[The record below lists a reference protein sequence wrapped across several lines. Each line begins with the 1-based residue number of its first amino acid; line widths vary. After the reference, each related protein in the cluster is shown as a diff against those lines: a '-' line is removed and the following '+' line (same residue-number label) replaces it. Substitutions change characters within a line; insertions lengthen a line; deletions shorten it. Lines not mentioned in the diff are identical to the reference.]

1 MQPDPTFYIE
11 TPRLFL
17 SHFIADNAKH
27 CQLIADLYYHSDVE
41 SEDAADEVDAMTK
54 AYNRIT
60 ERNRQLE
67 RLGYGIFLC
76 SLKTESNTLGDATP
90 IGAISLNRR
99 DERQEPDEIF
109 YPVPDVGFRLHP
121 HFRGKGYAA
130 EGARAMIKYATET
143 LGLEGVLGFTSSENL
158 ASQRTLE
165 NAGLEYRGERTLRA
179 FTGYRARSIVYALP
193 GMGDLKEYNIAD
205 D

>member
-11 TPRLFL
+11 SPRLFL

-27 CQLIADLYYHSDVE
+27 CQLIADLYYRSDAE
-41 SEDAADEVDAMTK
+41 TEDTAGEVDAMMK

-60 ERNRQLE
+60 ERNRLLE
-67 RLGYGIFLC
+67 RLGYGTFLC
-76 SLKTESNTLGDATP
+76 SLKTESNTLEDATP
-90 IGAISLNRR
+90 IGAISLIRR
-99 DERQEPDEIF
+99 ERQETDEIF
-109 YPVPDVGFRLHP
+109 YPVPDVGLSIHL

-130 EGARAMIKYATET
+130 EGARAIIKYATDT
-143 LGLEGVLGFTSSENL
+143 LGYEGVLGFTSSENL

-165 NAGLEYRGERTLRA
+165 NAGLEYRGERTLKA
-179 FTGYRARSIVYALP
+179 FPGYREKSIVYALP
-193 GMGDLKEYNIAD
+193 GMKALKEYNIAD